1 MKLRYKRSAVSDLD
15 KIFRH
20 IATDNPDAAHRLVAR
35 VEEVASLIAAIPYLG
50 QATSNRRFRRYPV
63 GKYLVVYQIR
73 KDEVIIQYIR
83 HGARLLP
90 WEQKKQKK
98 K

>member
-20 IATDNPDAAHRLVAR
+20 IATDNPDAARRLAAR
-35 VEEVASLIAAIPYLG
+35 VEEVAALIAALPYLG
-50 QATSNRRFRRYPV
+50 QATSNPRFRRYPV
-63 GKYLVVYQIR
+63 GKYLIVYQIR
-73 KDEVIIQYIR
+73 EDEVIIHYIR
-83 HGARLLP
+83 HGARLRP
-90 WEQKKQKK
+90 WEGKK